1 MNRAE
6 YRGIRSRV
14 FDILNHLLLI
24 MLGLSCIL
32 PLVHLL
38 ALSFSDRAAATG
50 GLVTLWPVRFT
61 AITYEKVMEAGV
73 FISAFWV
80 SVLRTVVGTTLQM
93 ILVILISFPL
103 SKSKEEMPGR
113 NIIMGVVV
121 FAYLFNGGLI
131 PWFLV
136 IKQLRM
142 LNTLWA
148 LIIPQALPLWNVI
161 LMMNFFRRVPKEL
174 EEASIIDGAT
184 YWQILLYVY
193 LPISIPALATLTLF
207 GAVGHWNAWFD
218 GMILIADRDLIPLQT
233 FLRTVVIKMDMNEFM
248 RNPEDFGLYSDR
260 SLRAAQTLVT
270 VVPILI
276 VYPFLQRYFVSGITL
291 GALKG

>member
-6 YRGIRSRV
+6 RRGFGSRV
-14 FDILNHLLLI
+14 FDIFNHTFLLV
-24 MLGLSCIL
+24 LGLSCII
-32 PLVHLL
+32 PLIHLL

-50 GLVTLWPVRFT
+50 GLVTLWPVRPT
-61 AITYEKVMEAGV
+61 PITYEKVLEAGV
-73 FISAFWV
+73 FLNAFWI
-80 SVLRTVVGTTLQM
+80 SVIRTAVGTTLQM
-93 ILVILISFPL
+93 ILIVLISFPL
-103 SKSKEEMPGR
+103 SKSKEEMPFR
-113 NIIMGVVV
+113 NIIMGSVV

-136 IKQLRM
+136 IRKLGM
-142 LNTLWA
+142 LNTIWA

-184 YWQILLYVY
+184 YWQILLHVY
-193 LPISIPALATLTLF
+193 LPISVPALATLTLF

-233 FLRTVVIKMDMNEFM
+233 FLRTVVVKMDMNEFM
-248 RNPEDFGLYSDR
+248 RNPEDFDMFSDR

-270 VVPILI
+270 VVPILV